1 MIHLS
6 PQTRISALI
15 QDNKASIDAISTL
28 AKPLEKLKN
37 PLLRKLMANRI
48 TIEEAARMGG
58 CTVEDFYR
66 VLRPLGFTVA
76 DPETKDNAAAKN
88 NFENNSDIASK
99 LPGMMATQASV
110 KPDWLID
117 LPAAKIHEFDV
128 REMLASG
135 HDPLKEIMQ
144 QFRQVPVGQ
153 VLCIINTFI
162 PTPLVHLLAKN
173 QALTYTEKSAEKC
186 FYTYFLKLDK
196 KKGQEEKQLNQ
207 EQQSRETAKT
217 TLPKQS
223 SAEKIQTLTAAEFAT
238 IKAKYPSDQTKEIDV
253 RALEMPEPMH
263 RILEALKVL
272 PADHLLFVHHK
283 RIPIYLLE
291 QLEMEAGYQIFI
303 LPQSET
309 AVKLMIMHT

>member
-6 PQTRISALI
+6 PQTKISALI

-76 DPETKDNAAAKN
+76 DPAAADNAAAKN
-88 NFENNSDIASK
+88 NFENNIDIASK
-99 LPGMMATQASV
+99 LPGTMAKQASV

-117 LPAAKIHEFDV
+117 LPGAKIHEFDV

-135 HDPLKEIMQ
+135 HDPLKEIML
-144 QFRQVPVGQ
+144 QFKQVPVGE
-153 VLCIINTFI
+153 VLCIINTFV

-173 QALTYTEKSAEKC
+173 QALTYTEKPADKC

-196 KKGQEEKQLNQ
+196 KKGQEEKQLP
-207 EQQSRETAKT
+207 EQQSRGTANT
-217 TLPKQS
+217 PLPKQS
-223 SAEKIQTLTAAEFAT
+223 SAEKIQTLTASEFAT
-238 IKAKYPSDQTKEIDV
+238 IKAKYQSDQTKEIDV

-272 PADHLLFVHHK
+272 PPDHLLFVHHK